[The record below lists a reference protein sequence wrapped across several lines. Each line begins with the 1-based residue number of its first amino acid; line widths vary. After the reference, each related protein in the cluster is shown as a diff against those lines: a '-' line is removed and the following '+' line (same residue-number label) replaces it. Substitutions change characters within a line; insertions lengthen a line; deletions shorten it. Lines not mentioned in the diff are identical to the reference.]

1 MIRDWHGRQ
10 RRDRLLRLLV
20 GKHFR
25 PCAGWPEDAMSVV
38 DVQRLDHPDDQAG
51 HAGQGEFAG
60 ESEQRGVGVRQR
72 EIGQP
77 YVAVW

>member
-1 MIRDWHGRQ
+1 
-10 RRDRLLRLLV
+10 
-20 GKHFR
+20 
-25 PCAGWPEDAMSVV
+25 MSVV

-60 ESEQRGVGVRQR
+60 ESEQRGVGVRQP

-77 YVAVW
+77 YPLTVLVSGNNGQVI